1 MVSQI
6 PAFGGRKM
14 VDSGKRIDYCFSA
27 VNELVVQT
35 TQDKRTGQPVVS
47 AVLVGGEPLIPTERF
62 WTSLYAKFGFNGS
75 IFRYFRHQE
84 VLERIAQTE
93 TDRLRL
99 CIERDQAGG
108 KNRLLAVSSPGKP
121 IVRYDDLMDTITR
134 YGGEGVC
141 YADGIVESTHVPRA
155 GCGSFQI
162 AGDEFSNRFLLAAP
176 IDGYGLPN
184 VYLSLLRHVCTN
196 GAVGYAKEFRSSLA
210 IGRGNDDVI
219 YSIVRALE
227 GFSNDE
233 GFAALRQR
241 FEMAARSWASVYEAQ
256 GLYKHL
262 VRLLAGRHVG
272 GDGAALAGSGSIA
285 RLLQAADSPE
295 QRPTSAALDEI
306 GSPMITAFTRL
317 VGDPASVYG
326 LANLDAL
333 SVKRQRTLPT
343 KAKVYDL
350 LNFVSEIGTHHTD
363 EYGARSS
370 QAWLG
375 SLISNEFDLEN
386 SCSVFGSFQEYF
398 LDRKLDGETA
408 LELQRVG
415 R

>member
-1 MVSQI
+1 MV
-6 PAFGGRKM
+6 A
-14 VDSGKRIDYCFSA
+14 SGKRIDYCFSA
-27 VNELVVQT
+27 VNDLVVET
-35 TQDKRTGQPVVS
+35 TQDKRTGQPAVS
-47 AVLVGGEPLIPTERF
+47 AVLVGGEPLVPTERF
-62 WTSLYAKFGFNGS
+62 WTSVYAKFGFNGS
-75 IFRYFRHQE
+75 VFRYFRHHE
-84 VLERIAQTE
+84 VFERIAQAE

-134 YGGEGVC
+134 YGGEGIC

-155 GCGSFQI
+155 GSGSFQI

-184 VYLSLLRHVCTN
+184 IYLSLLRHVCTN
-196 GAVGYAKEFRSSLA
+196 GAVGYDKAFRSSIA

-227 GFSNDE
+227 GFNNDE

-241 FEMAARSWASVYEAQ
+241 FEAAARSWASVYETQ

-262 VRLLAGRHVG
+262 VRLLSGRHVG
-272 GDGAALAGSGSIA
+272 GDGAALVGSGNIA
-285 RLLQAADSPE
+285 RLLQAPDSPE
-295 QRPTSAALDEI
+295 QRPTEATSLDEI
-306 GSPMITAFTRL
+306 GSPLISAYYRMT
-317 VGDPASVYG
+317 GDPSRLYG
-326 LANLDAL
+326 LANMDAL

-350 LNFVSEIGTHHTD
+350 LNFVSEFATHHAD
-363 EYGARSS
+363 EYGSRSS

-375 SLISNEFDLEN
+375 TLVSNEYDLED
-386 SCSVFGSFQEYF
+386 SCSTFDSFQDYF
-398 LDRKLDGETA
+398 MDRRLDGETA
-408 LELQRVG
+408 LELQRLG

>member
-1 MVSQI
+1 MV
-6 PAFGGRKM
+6 A
-14 VDSGKRIDYCFSA
+14 SGKRIDYCFSA
-27 VNELVVQT
+27 VNDLVVET
-35 TQDKRTGQPVVS
+35 TQDKRTGQPAVS
-47 AVLVGGEPLIPTERF
+47 AVLVGGEPLVPTERF
-62 WTSLYAKFGFNGS
+62 WTSLYAKYGFNGS
-75 IFRYFRHQE
+75 IFRYFTHHE
-84 VLERIAQTE
+84 VLERIAQAE

-99 CIERDQAGG
+99 CVERDEQTG
-108 KNRLLAVSSPGKP
+108 KNRLLAVSGPGKP
-121 IVRYDDLMDTITR
+121 IVRYDDLMDTVTR
-134 YGGEGVC
+134 YGGEGIS
-141 YADGIVESTHVPRA
+141 YSDGIVESTYVPRA
-155 GCGSFQI
+155 ASGSFQI
-162 AGDEFSNRFLLAAP
+162 AGDEFSNRFLLAVP

-196 GAVGYAKEFRSSLA
+196 GAVGYAKAFRSSLA
-210 IGRGNDDVI
+210 LGRGNDDVI

-227 GFSNDE
+227 GFTNDE

-272 GDGAALAGSGSIA
+272 GDGAALVGSGSIA
-285 RLLQAADSPE
+285 RLLQAHDSPE
-295 QRPTSAALDEI
+295 QRPASASSLDEI
-306 GSPMITAFTRL
+306 GSPLITAFLRMS
-317 VGDPASVYG
+317 GDVSHLYG
-326 LANLDAL
+326 LTNPDAL

-350 LNFVSEIGTHHTD
+350 LNFTSEIATHNAD

-370 QAWLG
+370 QAWIG
-375 SLISNEFDLEN
+375 SLISGEYDLEN
-386 SCSVFGSFQEYF
+386 SCSAFDSFQDFF
-398 LDRKLDGETA
+398 LDRRLDGDTA

>member
-1 MVSQI
+1 MV
-6 PAFGGRKM
+6 A
-14 VDSGKRIDYCFSA
+14 SGKQFEYTFAS
-27 VNELVVQT
+27 VNELVVET
-35 TQDKRTGQPVVS
+35 KPDKRTGQPAVS
-47 AVLVGGEPLIPTERF
+47 AVLVGGEPLVPTERF
-62 WTSLYAKFGFNGS
+62 WHSIYAKYGFNGS
-75 IFRYFRHQE
+75 VFRYFRHHE
-84 VLERIAQTE
+84 VFERIAQAE

-121 IVRYDDLMDTITR
+121 IVRYDDLMDTVTR
-134 YGGEGVC
+134 YGGEGVS

-155 GCGSFQI
+155 DSGSFQI

-196 GAVGYAKEFRSSLA
+196 GAVGYAKAFRSSLA

-227 GFSNDE
+227 GFNNEE
-233 GFAALRQR
+233 GFAALRSR

-272 GDGAALAGSGSIA
+272 GDGAALVGSGNIA
-285 RLLQAADSPE
+285 RLLQSPDSPE
-295 QRPTSAALDEI
+295 QRPASATNLDEI
-306 GSPMITAFTRL
+306 GSPLITAFTRM

-333 SVKRQRTLPT
+333 SVKRQRSLPT

-350 LNFVSEIGTHHTD
+350 LNFASEIATHEAD

-375 SLISNEFDLEN
+375 SLISSEFDLEN
-386 SCSVFGSFQEYF
+386 SCSVFGSFQEFF

>member
-1 MVSQI
+1 MR
-6 PAFGGRKM
+6 F
-14 VDSGKRIDYCFSA
+14 DYTFAA

-35 TQDKRTGQPVVS
+35 KQEVRTGQPVVS
-47 AVLVGGEPLIPTERF
+47 AVLVGGEPLVPTERF
-62 WTSLYAKFGFNGS
+62 WTSLYARFGFNGS
-75 IFRYFRHQE
+75 IFRYFRHDE

-99 CIERDQAGG
+99 CVERDQAGG
-108 KNRLLAVSSPGKP
+108 TGRLLAVTSPGKP
-121 IVRYDDLMDTITR
+121 IIRYDDLMSTLTR

-155 GCGSFQI
+155 GSGNFQI
-162 AGDEFSNRFLLAAP
+162 AGDEFSNRFVLAAP

-196 GAVGYAKEFRSSLA
+196 GAVGYAKAFRSSLA
-210 IGRGNDDVI
+210 LGRGNDDVN
-219 YSIVRALE
+219 YSIMRALE
-227 GFSNDE
+227 GFNNEE

-241 FEMAARSWASVYEAQ
+241 FEAAARSWASVYETQ

-262 VRLLAGRHVG
+262 VKLLAHRHVG
-272 GDGAALAGSGSIA
+272 GDGAALVGSGGIA
-285 RLLQAADSPE
+285 RLLQAPDSPE
-295 QRPTSAALDEI
+295 QWPTEATSLDET
-306 GSPMITAFTRL
+306 GSPLITAFHRMTGDTSRL
-317 VGDPASVYG
+317 YG

-350 LNFVSEIGTHHTD
+350 LNFASEVATHDAD
-363 EYGARSS
+363 EYGSRSS

-375 SLISNEFDLEN
+375 SLISGEYDLE
-386 SCSVFGSFQEYF
+386 CSVDTYSDFKDFF

-408 LELQRVG
+408 MDLQRVG
-415 R
+415 G

>member
-1 MVSQI
+1 MI
-6 PAFGGRKM
+6 A
-14 VDSGKRIDYCFSA
+14 SGKRIDYYFSA
-27 VNELVVQT
+27 VNDLVVET
-35 TQDKRTGQPVVS
+35 KEDRRTGQPAVS
-47 AVLVGGEPLIPTERF
+47 AILVGGEPLVPTERF
-62 WTSLYAKFGFNGS
+62 WTSLYAKYGFNGS
-75 IFRYFRHQE
+75 MFRYFRHHE
-84 VLERIAQTE
+84 VFERIAQAE

-99 CIERDQAGG
+99 CVERDQAGG

-121 IVRYDDLMDTITR
+121 IVRYDDLMDTVTR

-141 YADGIVESTHVPRA
+141 YADGIVESTHVPRV
-155 GCGSFQI
+155 GSGSFQI

-184 VYLSLLRHVCTN
+184 IYLSLLRHVCTN

-227 GFSNDE
+227 GFGNDE
-233 GFAALRQR
+233 GYAALRQR

-272 GDGAALAGSGSIA
+272 GDGAALVGSGNIA
-285 RLLQAADSPE
+285 RLLQAPDSPE
-295 QRPTSAALDEI
+295 QRPASAASLDEI
-306 GSPMITAFTRL
+306 GSPLITAFTRM

-350 LNFVSEIGTHHTD
+350 LNFVSEIGTHDAD

-375 SLISNEFDLEN
+375 SLISGEFDLEG
-386 SCSVFGSFQEYF
+386 SADVFCDFKEFF